1 MVTFI
6 GVALKAD
13 FTVVRCRGV
22 DREDYSERL
31 IGNES
36 ACKVKVSVFC
46 GGGRGERGEM
56 GFVGKRLARAR
67 MNPLGAEL
75 SEVVRPRAII

>member
-31 IGNES
+31 TGNES

-46 GGGRGERGEM
+46 GGGRGERGDR
-56 GFVGKRLARAR
+56 GDGIRGKRLGRAR
-67 MNPLGAEL
+67 E
-75 SEVVRPRAII
+75 